1 MHSGP
6 LVGRY
11 ARALFEVAAERG
23 ELEQVRAD
31 VELLGVVL
39 AAVPAFIDVLSAPA
53 MGKARKR
60 ELIKSAFSE
69 GLSDL
74 SQRFLNLLLT
84 KRRIGILPE
93 VIRAFDML
101 WQEQQHEVSVTVTTA
116 AEADVRMK
124 ENISRYLKERT
135 EKNPV
140 VTWEVDAALIG
151 GMRVRWP
158 DKIED
163 SSLRRKLFE
172 MRQALAAT

>member
-11 ARALFEVAAERG
+11 ARALFEVAAEQSV
-23 ELEQVRAD
+23 LEQVRAD
-31 VELLGVVL
+31 AKLLGEVI
-39 AAVPAFIDVLSAPA
+39 AATPALIDVLSAPA
-53 MGKARKR
+53 MGIARKR

-69 GLSDL
+69 SISEL
-74 SQRFLNLLLT
+74 SQRFLELLLV
-84 KRRIGILPE
+84 KRRIGILPD
-93 VIRAFDML
+93 VIRMFDML
-101 WQEQQHEVSVTVTTA
+101 WQEQQHEVPVTVTTA
-116 AEADVRMK
+116 AEADARMK
-124 ENISRYLKERT
+124 ETISHYLKART

-163 SSLRRKLFE
+163 SSLRRKLLE
-172 MRQALAAT
+172 MRQSLAAT

>member
-6 LVGRY
+6 LIGRY
-11 ARALFEVAAERG
+11 ARALFEVAAEQG
-23 ELEQVRAD
+23 ILEQVRAD
-31 VELLGVVL
+31 VKLLADVL
-39 AAVPAFIDVLSAPA
+39 AAIPAFIDVLSAPA
-53 MGKARKR
+53 MGMAQKR
-60 ELIKSAFSE
+60 ELIKSAFSD

-74 SQRFLNLLLT
+74 SQRFLELLLV

-93 VIRAFDML
+93 VISAFDML

-116 AEADVRMK
+116 AEADARMK
-124 ENISRYLKERT
+124 ETISRYLKART

-140 VTWEVDAALIG
+140 VTWEVDSALIG

>member
-11 ARALFEVAAERG
+11 ARALFEVAAEQG
-23 ELEQVRAD
+23 VLEQIREDVKLLAD
-31 VELLGVVL
+31 VL
-39 AAVPAFIDVLSAPA
+39 AAVPTLINVLSAPA
-53 MGKARKR
+53 MNMARKR
-60 ELIKSAFSE
+60 ELIKSAFSD
-69 GLSDL
+69 GLSEL

-93 VIRAFDML
+93 VISAFDML

-116 AEADVRMK
+116 AEADARMK
-124 ENISRYLKERT
+124 ETISHYLKART